1 MAHVLNGK
9 KVLCKVDSTGVLPEL
24 GCITGPIRRCRVTE
38 QQLYALVKDGRI
50 VYELNPKDETQM
62 VRMTKLN
69 MNIRQ
74 FEQKESAV
82 TKVETVE
89 ETPVVEE
96 QPVVTEEVV
105 EETSEVNEDAAVEEK
120 IETPVVETKADGN
133 VVVNPVVNNQGKNK
147 NKNKHGNYN
156 PNQKIQ
162 TADI

>member
-1 MAHVLNGK
+1 MAHVLNEK
-9 KVLCKVDSTGVLPEL
+9 RILCRVDSTGILPEL
-24 GCITGPIRRCRVTE
+24 GCITGPIRRCRVTD
-38 QQLYALVKDGRI
+38 QQLYALVKGGRI

-74 FEQKESAV
+74 FEQKASTV
-82 TKVETVE
+82 TKVE

-96 QPVVTEEVV
+96 KPVVVEEVV
-105 EETSEVNEDAAVEEK
+105 DEPAEVNEDVAAEE
-120 IETPVVETKADGN
+120 IETPVVETKEDGN
-133 VVVNPVVNNQGKNK
+133 VVVNPVINNQGKNK